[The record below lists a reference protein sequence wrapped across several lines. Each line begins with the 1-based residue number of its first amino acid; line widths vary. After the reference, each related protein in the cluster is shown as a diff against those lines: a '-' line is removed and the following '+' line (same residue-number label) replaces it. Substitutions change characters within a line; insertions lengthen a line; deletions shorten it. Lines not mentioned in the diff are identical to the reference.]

1 MAFARGQLLK
11 GLKSISHMVYPVL
24 KTLGVD
30 SLFRYFN
37 REKILILAYHG
48 VSRNG
53 IAVPPHTL
61 IPVEVFEEQVEYIS
75 RKYEVISLKQAVE
88 SLSLAGKR
96 LQNAAVITFDDGYR
110 NNYTLALPILKKYHT
125 PATVFVTAGYVG
137 SKEIFPLD
145 EAYLMIVQAKSG
157 KPCKISELGPGP
169 LYFDSDDDLCRSYLQ
184 TAAFLKKLPC
194 DQQKIHVRLLKEK
207 LHIGA
212 SRNDPAMVDDFRLLS
227 KEELQ
232 SLAESELI
240 DIGAHTVNHQILTQV
255 EATVAAWEIIHSK
268 TLLQGYTGKEITL
281 FSYPNGRAMDFTDD
295 HIATLKENGFIC
307 SVTFES
313 NSNTLYTD
321 PYRLGRI
328 CIGPDFALNSAEFAM
343 RTSGCIYA
351 FKSFLEYSHV

>member
-1 MAFARGQLLK
+1 MK
-11 GLKSISHMVYPVL
+11 GLKSISHTVYPVL

-61 IPVEVFEEQVEYIS
+61 IPVEVFEEQIEYIS
-75 RKYEVISLKQAVE
+75 KTYKVISLKQAVE

-96 LQNAAVITFDDGYR
+96 LKNAAVITFDDGYR

-137 SKEIFPLD
+137 SKEILPLD
-145 EAYLMIVQAKSG
+145 EAYVLIAQAKG
-157 KPCKISELGPGP
+157 RKPCAITEIGGP
-169 LYFDSDDDLCRSYLQ
+169 LYFESEEDLCRSYRE
-184 TAAFLKKLPC
+184 TAAFLKQLPC

-207 LHIGA
+207 LHMGA
-212 SRNDPAMVDDFRLLS
+212 SGNDPAMVDDFRLLS

-255 EATVAAWEIIHSK
+255 EATVAAWEITHSK
-268 TLLQGYTGKEITL
+268 TLLQGYTGKDITL
-281 FSYPNGRAMDFTDD
+281 FAYPNGRAIDFTDN
-295 HIATLKENGFIC
+295 HITTLKENGFIC
-307 SVTFES
+307 SVTLES
-313 NSNTLYTD
+313 NLNTRYTD

-328 CIGPDFALNSAEFAM
+328 CIGPDFAPNRAAFALK
-343 RTSGCIYA
+343 TS
-351 FKSFLEYSHV
+351 